1 MIYPKEIL
9 VTYLTP
15 KTSYW
20 QTTTFSVLN
29 KSLGSPS
36 DISSPLPRGS
46 SSAPSPSWSSSSLSR
61 SSSSESLSSSSSSS
75 ISSLIS
81 SSESEESFGPSNCCI
96 LAFLGTAPS
105 DLLDTGLG
113 CIITSGKPWNDEFGE
128 DDESSCPLSFS
139 SFSIQIF

>member
-46 SSAPSPSWSSSSLSR
+46 SSAPSPSWSSSLSR
-61 SSSSESLSSSSSSS
+61 SSSSS

-81 SSESEESFGPSNCCI
+81 SSESEESFGPSSCCI
-96 LAFLGTAPS
+96 LDFLGTAPS

-113 CIITSGKPWNDEFGE
+113 CIITPGKPWNGEFGE
-128 DDESSCPLSFS
+128 DDGSSCSLSFS
-139 SFSIQIF
+139 SFPIQIF

>member
-61 SSSSESLSSSSSSS
+61 SSS

-139 SFSIQIF
+139 SFPIQIF